1 MSAWLA
7 ARKLLLDRIAAAE
20 ARELSEQEFQRP
32 AEVQSDATLNVHPA
46 SSSNTPAAS
55 VVATSAAASMI
66 ATSDIVASSTIWACT
81 TSNASSVTAATS
93 AAETVTSET
102 IEEAAV
108 SLWSANDESNFDTS
122 ANRSRRW
129 RHQNVLKAR
138 DQNVNGQVR
147 RKQREQQDQK
157 LRERRREQVRE
168 CRERDREAARR
179 VGLKPSDQRWK
190 ERKAAQWQRKQQQS
204 EQRAKAEVRYFY
216 SNEYMVSKTARHEA
230 PEQLPFFPPSNSSLL
245 FNLLCNAADT
255 NAAADPEDGET
266 LLALPACASN
276 SNTM

>member
-1 MSAWLA
+1 MRNLYFWTGSYRKFLVPFTLSARCGLRATRTRSDTPTGHTSTLILVAPLKPLIQRSGDPALTPDKRKPRASGQHKETTFSTKERHLDHRVPSSTLSPPPLKERAALPAMSAWLA

-147 RKQREQQDQK
+147 RKQREQQ
-157 LRERRREQVRE
+157 EPGP
-168 CRERDREAARR
+168 EAA
-179 VGLKPSDQRWK
+179 GA
-190 ERKAAQWQRKQQQS
+190 ET
-204 EQRAKAEVRYFY
+204 RAGTRM
-216 SNEYMVSKTARHEA
+216 S
-230 PEQLPFFPPSNSSLL
+230 
-245 FNLLCNAADT
+245 
-255 NAAADPEDGET
+255 
-266 LLALPACASN
+266 
-276 SNTM
+276 

>member
-1 MSAWLA
+1 MNPFFFF
-7 ARKLLLDRIAAAE
+7 LDRIAAAE

-81 TSNASSVTAATS
+81 TSNASSVTA
-93 AAETVTSET
+93 
-102 IEEAAV
+102 
-108 SLWSANDESNFDTS
+108 ESNFDTS

-245 FNLLCNAADT
+245 CCLC
-255 NAAADPEDGET
+255 E
-266 LLALPACASN
+266 L
-276 SNTM
+276 